1 MISWILQFLGGLW
14 LFLFGLD
21 VLEKALIRFS
31 RGNFKTLLKK
41 YTNNN
46 FSATCSGIIATI
58 LTQSSNLISI
68 VILAF
73 VGTGMLSLT
82 AGLAVMLG
90 ANIGTTIPE
99 AILGTIGLSYDIKI
113 FTFPLIFLWAIG
125 ISFFG
130 KHEKVVDISRT
141 LMGLAI
147 VFLAMIFM
155 KEGLTIF
162 TQMLDITEAINL
174 HSRLLFGIWILL
186 TLGVQSGG
194 AIFIV
199 TLTGVSSGLI
209 PAEAAF
215 PLILGSYLGSTI
227 TIVLGSLG
235 NQPAIKK
242 QVAVGHVFFNIIFSF
257 LGMICLPLIYRIFQS
272 YVFPRIGTITWISFF
287 YVWFRTIVAIV
298 IFPFLKPMSN
308 ILEKIFKDKHQRFTL
323 AIHQLDQTH
332 IDIEMG
338 VIAIKQDLLIF
349 TKEVIEHN
357 LSIRDLKITKKREVI
372 DAEKSFTET
381 QLKKEYGDVKNIE
394 EQLLQFLRKLN
405 QTEEKSKR
413 ENQEIGTIYQAI
425 IDLWISSKSLK
436 DVWNR
441 VEDWQRNEN
450 PKIQK
455 RYIKIKTMVR
465 QFYESVI
472 QVIADLDNQEYIQLL
487 HKLMEEIKKNEKK
500 SLSLFSNTKFDNVE
514 LANIIQVQ
522 YYFTLSCRSIVKAIE
537 EIVLTQEE
545 IDYITENFDELMN
558 Y

>member
-1 MISWILQFLGGLW
+1 MIGWILQFLGGLG
-14 LFLFGLD
+14 LFLFWLD
-21 VLEKALIRFS
+21 VLEKALTKFS
-31 RGNFKTLLKK
+31 KGNFKTLLKK
-41 YTNNN
+41 FTTNNL
-46 FSATCSGIIATI
+46 SATCTGIITTI
-58 LTQSSNLISI
+58 LTQSSNLISV

-99 AILGTIGLSYDIKI
+99 AVLGTIGLSYDIKI
-113 FTFPLIFLWAIG
+113 FTFPFIFLWAIG

-130 KHEKVVDISRT
+130 KYEKIVDLSRT

-242 QVAVGHVFFNIIFSF
+242 QVAAGHVFFNIIFSF
-257 LGMICLPLIYRIFQS
+257 LGMICLPIIYRIFQS
-272 YVFPRIGTITWISFF
+272 YVFPQIGVIAWISCF
-287 YVWFRTIVAIV
+287 YIGFRTIVAIV

-338 VIAIKQDLLIF
+338 IIAIKQDLLIF

-357 LSIRDLKITKKREVI
+357 LSIWDLKITKKREII

-405 QTEEKSKR
+405 QTEQKSEPESK
-413 ENQEIGTIYQAI
+413 EIGNIYQSI
-425 IDLWISSKSLK
+425 INLWISSKSLK
-436 DVWNR
+436 DVRNR
-441 VEDWQRNEN
+441 VEDRQRNEN
-450 PKIQK
+450 TKIQK
-455 RYIKIKTMVR
+455 KYLQIKNLVQ
-465 QFYESVI
+465 QFYGSVI
-472 QVIADLDNQEYIQLL
+472 QVIADLDNPERITLL
-487 HKLMEEIKKNEKK
+487 YDLVEEIKRNEQK
-500 SLSLFSNTKFDNVE
+500 SLTLFSNIKLDNIE
-514 LANIIQVQ
+514 LANVIQVQ

-537 EIVLTQEE
+537 EFTLTQEE